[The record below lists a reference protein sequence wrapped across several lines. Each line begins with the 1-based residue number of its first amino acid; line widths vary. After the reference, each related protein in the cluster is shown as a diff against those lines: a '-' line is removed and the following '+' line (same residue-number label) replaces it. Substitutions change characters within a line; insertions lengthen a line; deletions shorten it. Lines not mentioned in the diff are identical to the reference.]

1 MTKNEMIEA
10 LADFFQ
16 VDLPKMENGEYDI
29 SREYD
34 WVSGCSMGS
43 GRNWL
48 TLENVVNALSDFC
61 EDE

>member
-29 SREYD
+29 RHEYD
-34 WVSGCSMGS
+34 WISGCSMGS